1 MAAYRIISAIY
12 CTRVACKLQHMS
24 LGRRAEYCDD
34 HICLFACLSVREHI
48 SGTTRPIF
56 TKFCACYLRPW
67 QQRCGLSLSVV
78 HQLVVMLNQ
87 WSCTV
92 VACVVLRVRPWSDA
106 ATARR
111 SSLAWRA
118 SWAHQVS
125 LTDSASWCLDART
138 ALLRSI
144 LRQVHWAPVT
154 WNLMDLIVDQWVMS
168 QWSQVTHNP
177 RDPDLLTHWPGD
189 PVLPHPHFET
199 ASRQHLRSAASH
211 QLSSARST
219 GHIRWS
225 GVRCRGPSTWN
236 SLPKRLR
243 DLLNSTSV
251 FGRLIKHFSS
261 QSSNVCS
268 A

>member
-1 MAAYRIISAIY
+1 
-12 CTRVACKLQHMS
+12 MS

-219 GHIRWS
+219 GHIRRS
-225 GVRCRGPSTWN
+225 GVRCRRAVDAELTTETFTRPF
-236 SLPKRLR
+236 KQHLR
-243 DLLNSTSV
+243 YWP
-251 FGRLIKHFSS
+251 SS
-261 QSSNVCS
+261 QTFFFSEF
-268 A
+268 